1 MYVCIFIEQAA
12 AVWTPAYI
20 SPGSGALEELKGPKM
35 PNLVDLL
42 LLLVVAASA
51 WGGWYRGFFSGA
63 VDLLRWVLSFL
74 AALLVYHPV
83 SSFIAGATGWPEMW
97 TRPLA
102 FIIVMVA
109 AGVLVGLAGHAVL
122 SRIPKET
129 HESRANRFLGLLPG
143 IASGLI
149 TAAILA
155 SILMSLPL
163 SDGITESTTES
174 RLANRLAG
182 YTEEIE
188 TALVPIF
195 DPAVRQTLNRM
206 TTVEPG
212 SNTSVELPFR
222 VESARPRPEL
232 EAQMLELVN
241 QERAAV
247 GLGPLAPDPELLVVA
262 RAHSAD
268 MFARGYFSHQTPE
281 GKSPFDR
288 IREADVRFRT
298 AGENLALAPTVEIAH
313 RGLMNSPGHRENIL
327 RPQFGRV
334 GIGILAGGRHG
345 IMVTQKFRN

>member
-1 MYVCIFIEQAA
+1 M
-12 AVWTPAYI
+12 
-20 SPGSGALEELKGPKM
+20 L
-35 PNLVDLL
+35 NLVDLV
-42 LLLVVAASA
+42 LLLVIVLSV
-51 WGGWYRGFFSGA
+51 WGGWHRGFLSGL
-63 VDLLRWVLSFL
+63 VDLLRWVISFL
-74 AALLVYHPV
+74 AALLVYRPV
-83 SSFIAGATGWPEMW
+83 SSWLAAATGWSDVW

-102 FIIVMVA
+102 FIIVMIV
-109 AGVLVGLAGHAVL
+109 AGVLIAFVGHAFL
-122 SRIPKET
+122 SRFARET
-129 HESRANRFLGLLPG
+129 HEGRVNRVLGLLPG
-143 IASGLI
+143 AASGLI

-155 SILMSLPL
+155 SVLMSLPL
-163 SDGITESTTES
+163 SDGMAESTRES
-174 RLANRLAG
+174 LLANRLAA

-206 TTVEPG
+206 TTVQPG
-212 SNTSVELPFR
+212 SDTSVELPFK
-222 VESARPRPEL
+222 VESAQPRPDL

-247 GLGPLAPDPELLVVA
+247 GLGPLAPDPDLLPVA

-288 IREADVRFRT
+288 IREADVHFRT

-345 IMVTQKFRN
+345 LMVTQKFRN

>member
-1 MYVCIFIEQAA
+1 MV
-12 AVWTPAYI
+12 
-20 SPGSGALEELKGPKM
+20 
-35 PNLVDLL
+35 NLVDILL
-42 LLLVVAASA
+42 ILVIAASA
-51 WGGWYRGFFSGA
+51 WFGWHRGFAYG
-63 VDLLRWVLSFL
+63 VLDLLRWVLSFA
-74 AALLVYHPV
+74 AALFFYKPV
-83 SSFIAGATGWPEMW
+83 SSMFAGATGWAEMW

-102 FIIVMVA
+102 FIIVMVV
-109 AGVLVGLAGHAVL
+109 AGVLVGYAGGL
-122 SRIPKET
+122 LLRRISKET
-129 HESRANRFLGLLPG
+129 HEGRVNRFLGLLPG
-143 IASGLI
+143 IASGVI

-155 SILMSLPL
+155 SVLMSLPL
-163 SDGITESTTES
+163 SDGIAESTRGS
-174 RLANRLAG
+174 VLANRLSA

-206 TTVEPG
+206 TTVQPG

-222 VESARPRPEL
+222 VENVQPRPDL
-232 EAQMLELVN
+232 EAQMLDLVN
-241 QERAAV
+241 QERTAV
-247 GLGPLAPDPELLVVA
+247 GLAPLEADPEMLPVA

-288 IREADVRFRT
+288 IREAGVRFRT

>member
-1 MYVCIFIEQAA
+1 
-12 AVWTPAYI
+12 
-20 SPGSGALEELKGPKM
+20 M
-35 PNLVDLL
+35 PNLVDLM
-42 LLLVVAASA
+42 LLLVAAASA
-51 WGGWYRGFFSGA
+51 WLGWHRGFAYGV

-74 AALLVYHPV
+74 AALLFYQPV
-83 SSFIAGATGWPEMW
+83 STWLAAATGWADIW
-97 TRPLA
+97 TRPLG

-109 AGVLVGLAGHAVL
+109 AGVLVGLAGRALL
-122 SRIPKET
+122 SRISRET
-129 HESRANRFLGLLPG
+129 EEGRVNKALGILPG
-143 IASGLI
+143 IASGVI

-155 SILMSLPL
+155 SVLMSLPL
-163 SDGITESTTES
+163 SDGIAESTRES
-174 RLANRLAG
+174 VLANRLSA

-206 TTVEPG
+206 TTVQPG

-222 VESARPRPEL
+222 VESAQPRPDL

-247 GLGPLAPDPELLVVA
+247 GLDPLEADPEMLPVA